1 MTILRD
7 QRTTRGDFIFYAD
20 RLSTLIVEKALE
32 LIPHCPKQVQTPL
45 KLNFDG
51 VTQTNDVSNPPPW
64 GQTADNQA
72 LVGVSILRSGGPF
85 SYGLRRVIRDV
96 QIGAMLIQSDP
107 KTGEPLLLSSDL
119 PQCVKS
125 SEESK
130 NVRVLL
136 MDSQVSYRGRICD

>member
-1 MTILRD
+1 MVSLRPKMYVYP
-7 QRTTRGDFIFYAD
+7 TRQSSVAD
-20 RLSTLIVEKALE
+20 A
-32 LIPHCPKQVQTPL
+32 
-45 KLNFDG
+45 
-51 VTQTNDVSNPPPW
+51 
-64 GQTADNQA
+64 QA

-119 PQCVKS
+119 PQCVKCS
-125 SEESK
+125 DESK

-136 MDSQVSYRGRICD
+136 MDSQVS

>member
-51 VTQTNDVSNPPPW
+51 VTQTNDVRHSHWKDYLTN
-64 GQTADNQA
+64 
-72 LVGVSILRSGGPF
+72 
-85 SYGLRRVIRDV
+85 RRWWEY
-96 QIGAMLIQSDP
+96 QS
-107 KTGEPLLLSSDL
+107 
-119 PQCVKS
+119 
-125 SEESK
+125 
-130 NVRVLL
+130 
-136 MDSQVSYRGRICD
+136 